1 MIGIFYATGKGD
13 TQKACEY
20 AAAKLGAEVKDIDPS
35 GPCHDSGLRS
45 GDLIT
50 RINDTTITESAMLVG
65 EVRTYLAGETVQ
77 VEVLREGRLMTFD
90 ITLAA
95 VPKSG

>member
-1 MIGIFYATGKGD
+1 
-13 TQKACEY
+13 
-20 AAAKLGAEVKDIDPS
+20 
-35 GPCHDSGLRS
+35 
-45 GDLIT
+45 
-50 RINDTTITESAMLVG
+50 MLVG

-77 VEVLREGRLMTFD
+77 VEVMREGRLMTFD